1 MSHPINEL
9 KRRLEDDSTPLP
21 KRLRLAKNVVFSH
34 HFPTSPKERVIGE
47 WLEALTGSNKVTS
60 KDLKDVL
67 SWLNNVDDF
76 TVELKYK
83 LIKIVS
89 QYLHN
94 TIIQDDDI
102 QFITAFI
109 ENSKLAAQ
117 LSIQINDYLSITM
130 TLLQHLATETT
141 NILLINKL
149 LDNII
154 RYYKECKKKFEF
166 IIKFIEEENLE
177 TIFFFLNTE
186 SKEKVIDVCQNIL
199 FPINKRTFY
208 ARYLNNLIRKDDLTH
223 LLQAN
228 NDNIESVIK
237 IINVFINSKG
247 NQQFLCDFTKIFVCC
262 FKTESQLLFAF
273 YIVAVNC
280 LNVKQGY
287 IKTATKFKPILFEGN
302 DVKIK
307 RNVFLNM
314 LEVLLE
320 NDVDVNVHL
329 RDTLNEQ
336 SKETK
341 KTFLLFLQDVILGT
355 IKERKPDKATLNII
369 KIALKLD
376 PTLVD
381 KAMFQI
387 LPQIMVAKKSSS
399 LQDTY
404 VETMNILLQTLF
416 KLSKGINFIHNIL
429 PHLKTH
435 LENVDEDQENLK
447 EKLNESI
454 MSNADGD
461 KFKSKIVTSLDI
473 FPENCLELYGKLT
486 SELMFRQNKDLLILL
501 EKDLEECL
509 SSLEENP
516 SPSVLTLTEFLAAI
530 LSTVM
535 RHNKMADH
543 TVPLP
548 ISEDYWASYHN
559 FETHCLTKFAKCLL
573 KLDSNNLLLKSF
585 LHICVS
591 LAQLKILNIKYS
603 NVKLEF
609 QQNQNGEVFDLTLL
623 LPCLNAEQWQE
634 IASKVDDEN
643 APLFNNLLLIK
654 TMAINLTTSNDK
666 EILTDTKTHLIKQLS
681 VGCKTFDSYYFKALF
696 ANLDKNQYKQVA
708 KSLVKMYA
716 VDLDAS
722 IFLCDS
728 VVKNKD
734 LLTALTF
741 EVLKNV
747 AKNFEN
753 ASSLSKGLG
762 KDCDIETFLKDV
774 DVKEYF
780 YNLTAEN
787 SDEIT
792 KYLEVLKN
800 LQIYYLDENCQ
811 LTTIFILLTCKKGC
825 NSKKI
830 KRTIDNIQQSIFE
843 LTPKTP
849 DIFKIFPVPYL
860 FDFDNGVLKL
870 FKLHAKSA
878 NHVLVVK
885 NILEFATRQ
894 VKKDPEVIKTLVKQL
909 LKYYKKK
916 EIRSIDDFS
925 EEVFQIICIVLP
937 LISKERKNSATSVPK
952 SILTGLQEDLNQAML
967 DSFKS
972 VDFGKDIL
980 NTSNADASVISEN
993 SMAIL
998 NAMGAYT
1005 LILTKS
1011 CESND
1016 GKDLKS
1022 MDCLW
1027 SGLEFFVQNALHF
1040 VESPETKNLH
1050 VGTSINLLTIV
1061 LRYIKKLE
1069 LHDIFKDKDKLFLQ
1083 IWRAVKARLF
1093 MAFDHRQ
1100 KKNDSCLDELT
1111 ATLKYL
1117 SELSSVEVFAN
1128 HFVPDLNTLTILK
1141 KPTILLKNEEIT
1153 STQII
1158 SRRVLK
1164 YLCLN
1169 ILHSYI
1175 TEAKCVAFSK
1185 LILRSTKNLRF
1196 WIQQHYEGE
1205 VHYGNEVHVVKIE
1218 DSICELLKFDLDVL
1232 SEVILTAK
1240 KINLEYK
1247 FIDAIFELQQLI
1259 FYLLGRN
1266 SIDTKCE
1273 ISWRSFFVLFEG
1285 CVAILNSM
1293 ILSRDELLEDRW
1305 PCLMQ
1310 CYKTLVL
1317 CMCERSTS
1325 DFDIDRNTEHKLA
1338 EIAHSIEKLTQSIS
1352 KRKSHVSRIAA
1363 YAVADFCSCLEK
1375 SPPPKIIRQ
1384 HLENSIVL
1392 LIQAS
1397 DSNYAMS
1404 FLRRGLA
1411 GASGQMTLTNMYSM
1425 YKRYHKYVGN
1435 A

>member
-9 KRRLEDDSTPLP
+9 KRRLEDDSTPLS

-76 TVELKYK
+76 TVDLKYK

-94 TIIQDDDI
+94 TIIQDEDI

-109 ENSKLAAQ
+109 ENSKLSAQ

-141 NILLINKL
+141 NVLLINKL
-149 LDNII
+149 LDNIV
-154 RYYKECKKKFEF
+154 RYYKDCKKKFEF
-166 IIKFIEEENLE
+166 IVKFIEEENLE
-177 TIFFFLNTE
+177 TIFSFLNTE
-186 SKEKVIDVCQNIL
+186 SKEKVVDVCQNIL

-223 LLQAN
+223 LLLAK
-228 NDNIESVIK
+228 NDNIESVMK

-247 NQQFLCDFTKIFVCC
+247 NQQFLCDFAKIFVCC

-280 LNVKQGY
+280 LNVKQAY

-302 DVKIK
+302 EVKIK
-307 RNVFLNM
+307 RSIFLNM

-341 KTFLLFLQDVILGT
+341 KTFLLFLQDVILAT

-381 KAMFQI
+381 KTMFQI

-399 LQDTY
+399 LQDIY

-416 KLSKGINFIHNIL
+416 KLSKGINFVHNIL

-435 LENVDEDQENLK
+435 LENVDEDQENFK

-454 MSNADGD
+454 MSNSDCD
-461 KFKSKIVTSLDI
+461 KFKSKIVTCFDI
-473 FPENCLELYGKLT
+473 LPENCLELYGKLT
-486 SELMFRQNKDLLILL
+486 SELMFRQNKDLLLL
-501 EKDLEECL
+501 LKKDLEDCL
-509 SSLEENP
+509 SSLEENA
-516 SPSVLTLTEFLAAI
+516 SPSVLTLTELLAAI
-530 LSTVM
+530 LSTVL

-559 FETHCLTKFAKCLL
+559 FEMQCLTKFGKCLL
-573 KLDSNNLLLKSF
+573 KLDYNSQLLKSF

-591 LAQLKILNIKYS
+591 LAQLKILNMKYS
-603 NVKLEF
+603 NVKLEY
-609 QQNQNGEVFDLTLL
+609 QQNQNREVFDLTLI
-623 LPCLNAEQWQE
+623 LPCLNAEQWEQ

-643 APLFNNLLLIK
+643 ALLFNNLLLIK
-654 TMAINLTTSNDK
+654 TMAINITTSNDK
-666 EILTDTKTHLIKQLS
+666 EIIIDTKTHLIKQLS
-681 VGCKTFDSYYFKALF
+681 VSCKTFDSYYFKALF

-716 VDLDAS
+716 VDSDAS
-722 IFLCDS
+722 IFNCES
-728 VVKNKD
+728 VAKNKD

-762 KDCDIETFLKDV
+762 KDFDIETFLKDV

-780 YNLTAEN
+780 DNLTVGD

-830 KRTIDNIQQSIFE
+830 KRTIDNIHQSIFE

-870 FKLHAKSA
+870 FKLHAKTA

-1040 VESPETKNLH
+1040 VESSETKNLN

-1069 LHDIFKDKDKLFLQ
+1069 LHDIFQDKDKLFLQ

-1100 KKNDSCLDELT
+1100 KKNDSCLEELT

-1141 KPTILLKNEEIT
+1141 KPTVLLKNEEIT

-1169 ILHSYI
+1169 ILNSYI

-1205 VHYGNEVHVVKIE
+1205 VHTGNEVHVVKIE

-1232 SEVILTAK
+1232 SEVILAAK

-1266 SIDTKCE
+1266 SIDTRCE
-1273 ISWRSFFVLFEG
+1273 ISWRSFFMLFEG
-1285 CVAILNSM
+1285 SVAILNSM

-1310 CYKTLVL
+1310 CYKALVL

-1325 DFDIDRNTEHKLA
+1325 DSDIDRNTEHKLA

-1363 YAVADFCSCLEK
+1363 YAVADFCFCLEK
-1375 SPPPKIIRQ
+1375 SPPPKMIRQ

-1392 LIQAS
+1392 LIQVS

-1411 GASGQMTLTNMYSM
+1411 GAIGQMTLTNMYSM